1 MSVVEAVLTLIV
13 IPIFVGVAI
22 NKLSKD
28 KKEKN
33 HQSIGRSSGGFTFS
47 VTFKFKR
54 TE

>member
-1 MSVVEAVLTLIV
+1 MIEKVLTLIV

-33 HQSIGRSSGGFTFS
+33 HHSVGRSAGGFTL
-47 VTFKFKR
+47 TFTIKFKR
-54 TE
+54 TK

>member
-1 MSVVEAVLTLIV
+1 MSVVETVLTLIV

-33 HQSIGRSSGGFTFS
+33 HQSISRSGGFTFS
-47 VTFKFKR
+47 FVIKFKKD
-54 TE
+54 